1 MCIHLWPWSFR
12 FPMSTGKIP
21 CIIASIW
28 HLLHQCTLKAFK
40 ATIYHHLLL
49 LQSLTGISTCRIGSK
64 IELGIT
70 EVWISKMPHLILFNV
85 LIEGFL
91 LWQFPLKHIWHF
103 TMSKQLGIIVLRG
116 TSYLKS
122 LVFGRMQQEVLV
134 AGSEALFQVLPVLE
148 RRIMKQL
155 TVPSGQPLL
164 VFRQP

>member
-1 MCIHLWPWSFR
+1 
-12 FPMSTGKIP
+12 
-21 CIIASIW
+21 
-28 HLLHQCTLKAFK
+28 
-40 ATIYHHLLL
+40 
-49 LQSLTGISTCRIGSK
+49 
-64 IELGIT
+64 
-70 EVWISKMPHLILFNV
+70 
-85 LIEGFL
+85 
-91 LWQFPLKHIWHF
+91 
-103 TMSKQLGIIVLRG
+103 MSKQLGIIVLRG